1 MDYNMIKHFSAY
13 LEFKEPDIP
22 EEIVLLFKECKTISD
37 IRSKMKLLRLN
48 KYYEYTNY
56 IWHKI
61 MGQEQPYIEPEM
73 KSQLIHL
80 YTIIYNLHR
89 SLYPRESALPI
100 AYIMPKLLCFIE
112 APINIKILFVYN
124 LRSKEKMAR
133 LDAKWEKI
141 MDCLVIRSKI

>member
-1 MDYNMIKHFSAY
+1 MIKHFSAY
-13 LEFKEPDIP
+13 LEFKEPDIS
-22 EEIVLLFKECKTISD
+22 EDEIFRVFKDCLTNSD
-37 IRSKMKLLRLN
+37 IKLKMKLLRLN

-61 MGQEQPYIEPEM
+61 MGRKQPYIEPEM
-73 KSQLIHL
+73 KSQLINI

-100 AYIMPKLLCFIE
+100 AYIMPKLLCIIK
-112 APINIKILFVYN
+112 APENIKNLFVYN

-141 MDCLVIRSKI
+141 MDSLVIRSKI